1 MSEFDADAE
10 TRRRQAQHHQTQR
23 DALLEATLSH
33 VAFDGW
39 SLMAMRAGARDIDLP
54 ETDFAELF
62 PDGAAQLAAHFNDW
76 ADRKMLAVLEATDLA
91 ALKIRERIAA
101 GVRARLT
108 VLEPHRE
115 AVRRAMG
122 LVAGPFGS
130 AAAARAI
137 YRTVDLIWY
146 AAGDTATDFNFYTKR
161 ALLAGVYGPTV
172 LYWLNDRSEGL
183 SDTWEFLDRRLA
195 NVMQIPKMTAG
206 LRRAAERLTAP
217 LQVLRGFRR

>member
-1 MSEFDADAE
+1 MSEVGADTE
-10 TRRRQAQHHQTQR
+10 EAQNHRVKR

-33 VAFDGW
+33 VPFDGW
-39 SLMAMRAGARDIDLP
+39 SRVAMRAGARDIDLP
-54 ETDFAELF
+54 APDLVELF
-62 PDGAAQLAAHFNDW
+62 PDGPAQLAAHFNDW

-115 AVRRAMG
+115 AVRRVMA
-122 LVAGPFGS
+122 LAAGPFGS
-130 AAAARAI
+130 AAAARAV

-161 ALLAGVYGPTV
+161 ALLAGVYGSTV

-183 SDTWEFLDRRLA
+183 ADTWEFLDRRLA